1 MNLRPYFSLLFLLC
15 FLNVHAQK
23 LFEKTY
29 GIDDGLANVSI
40 ADIKQDWKGQL
51 WFANYGSGVSVFNG
65 KDFTQYDEND
75 GLTNPMVR
83 CLTFDENENL
93 WAGTVGGGI
102 SIFINGRF
110 IDFKDTIGGIDDNV
124 YSLFTDREK
133 NIWIGTKAG
142 LFKYTKGRLEGISER
157 YNLPDQPIQ
166 SIVQDNNGAIWLGFW
181 DNGLYCLKESKTDQ
195 PSYEIQSFTVES
207 GLISN
212 NISSLEIDHNGN
224 LLIGTFRGLQEAT
237 YDDLGLN
244 FNINKTK
251 DLPDAQVFDI
261 THSKQF
267 GLCVAFGTEG
277 IYQWNQSQNT
287 WLKLNLDNEG
297 LIYHCFDDREGF
309 FWLSLWQDKMVRVSS
324 TFVKTHEIG
333 TNITSSLSRDIAACG
348 SKVLA
353 AYPHKIL
360 AFENDTFSDITN
372 NQIFEHPINQVICL
386 NQSELFVNNS
396 NGLFKQTSGIW
407 KDISSYKEFINRPV
421 TGISIDKDQNLWI
434 ALQDG
439 PPMKYDGKSYS
450 LIRSE
455 DLEEK
460 NKYELIETSENGS
473 VWLSSRKTGLIRVN
487 GSNVHII
494 KIENLPPG
502 KISDLFSDQQNNL
515 WFTSQGFGVGMV
527 TPDLEIKLFGEEYG
541 FPQDVRSILVDRNGF
556 LWVGA
561 KTGVFVLN
569 TKLALANE
577 IGYALHIST
586 NEGLPDD
593 QCLPNQII
601 EENNGNI
608 WVATKRGIAEIDSKV
623 ALRNSA
629 FIYPKIHIESVKMFF
644 KDVDWR
650 NKGFEMDK
658 KTYLPKNLILKPDEN
673 QLSFVINAVSVQN
686 QKNTFYRYRL
696 NGLEVEFSPVS
707 SGPLI
712 TYHDLRPGDYTLV
725 IKPCDVQGIC
735 SDEETHFSFKILKP
749 FYKTWWFYTLLF
761 VFVNGTFVIIIRIR
775 DKNLLRNQQL
785 LEQRVAQRTLEIET
799 QKRIIEE
806 NNRDIT
812 DSIKYAKRIQRAM
825 VPSEKEIRKVFPD
838 SFAMFLPKNIV
849 SGDFFMINELVDG
862 KVITVADCTGHGVP
876 GAMMSMLGYGLFLEA
891 IKDKTIETGDAVFN
905 FVSRS
910 IINQLKQHG
919 NEGGSRD
926 GMDASMFIYK
936 KESNAFEFTGAHNSG
951 YLIGDVQFEDET
963 NVVKH
968 NINGTILYELKANK
982 QPLGINKQ
990 GGTSPFSS
998 IKGVAA
1004 PGTKVYLMTDG
1015 YADQFGSIL
1024 GQENNGT
1031 GKKFRIKRL
1040 REKIVEIQDLPM
1052 ADQHKELH
1060 TTMSIWKGALE
1071 QVDDITLIGVKL

>member
-1 MNLRPYFSLLFLLC
+1 MTFRFPIFTFLFLLFL
-15 FLNVHAQK
+15 NGYSQK

-29 GIDDGLANVSI
+29 GIDDGLANVNI

-51 WFANYGSGVSVFNG
+51 WFANYGSGVSVFDG
-65 KDFTQYDEND
+65 KDFTQFDEND

-83 CLTFDENENL
+83 CLAFDENENL

-110 IDFKDTIGGIDDNV
+110 IDFKDTIGGIDNNV
-124 YSLFTDREK
+124 YSLFTDRDK

-181 DNGLYCLKESKTDQ
+181 DNGLYCLKESKTDK
-195 PSYEIQSFTVES
+195 PTYELQSFTEES

-237 YDDLGLN
+237 LDDLGLN
-244 FNINKTK
+244 FSINKTK

-261 THSKQF
+261 THSRQF

-277 IYQWNQSQNT
+277 VYQWSQTQNT
-287 WLKLNLDNEG
+287 WLKLDLNNEG
-297 LIYHCFDDREGF
+297 LIYHLYDDREGF
-309 FWLSLWQDKMVRVSS
+309 FWLSLWQDKLVRVSS
-324 TFVKTHEIG
+324 TFVKTHDIG
-333 TNITSSLSRDIAACG
+333 TSITTALSRDLTACG
-348 SKVLA
+348 SKILA
-353 AYPHKIL
+353 AYPHKII
-360 AFENDTFSDITN
+360 AFENGTYSDMTKD
-372 NQIFEHPINQVICL
+372 QIFEQPINQVLC
-386 NQSELFVNNS
+386 QSDSELVVNYGS
-396 NGLFKQTSGIW
+396 GLFKRINGVW

-421 TGISIDKDQNLWI
+421 TGISTDHDQHLWI

-439 PPMKYDGKSYS
+439 PPMKYDGNSYS
-450 LIRSE
+450 LIRSDE
-455 DLEEK
+455 LEEK
-460 NKYELIETSENGS
+460 NRYELIEASKNGS
-473 VWLSSRKTGLIRVN
+473 IWLSSRKTGLIRVN
-487 GSNVHII
+487 GSDIDII
-494 KIENLPPG
+494 GVEKLPAG

-515 WFTSQGFGVGMV
+515 WFTCQGFGVGLV
-527 TPDLEIKLFGEEYG
+527 TPNLEIKLFGEEYG
-541 FPQDVRSILVDRNGF
+541 FPLDVRSILVDRNGYI
-556 LWVGA
+556 WVGA
-561 KTGVFVLN
+561 KNGVFVLN
-569 TKLALANE
+569 TELALNNE
-577 IGYALHIST
+577 YGYALHISS

-593 QCLPNQII
+593 QCLPSQMV
-601 EENNGNI
+601 EDSKGNI
-608 WVATKRGIAEIDSKV
+608 WVATKRGLAEIDSKV
-623 ALRNSA
+623 ALQSST
-629 FIYPKIHIESVKMFF
+629 FIYPKLHIAGIKMFF
-644 KDVDWR
+644 KDVNR
-650 NKGFEMDK
+650 QAKGFEIDK
-658 KTYLPKNLILKPDEN
+658 KTYLPKNLKLKPSEN
-673 QLSFVINAVSVQN
+673 QLSFVINTVSVQN

-696 NGLEVEFSPVS
+696 NGLEIEFSPVS
-707 SGPLI
+707 SAPLI
-712 TYHDLRPGDYTLV
+712 TYHDLRPGEYTLV
-725 IKPCDVQGIC
+725 VKPCDVQGIC
-735 SDEETHFSFKILKP
+735 SDEEIRFSFKILKP
-749 FYKTWWFYTLLF
+749 FYNTWWFYTLLF
-761 VFVNGTFVIIIRIR
+761 IVVNGSFVIIIRVR
-775 DKNLLRNQQL
+775 DKNLLRNQQI
-785 LEQRVAQRTLEIET
+785 LEERVAQRTLEIET

-910 IINQLKQHG
+910 IINQLKQDGH
-919 NEGGSRD
+919 EGGSRD

-936 KESNAFEFTGAHNSG
+936 NDTHAFEFTGAHNSG

-968 NINGTILYELKANK
+968 QIHGTVLYELKANK

-990 GGTSPFSS
+990 GGTAPFTS
-998 IKGVAA
+998 IRGVAA

-1015 YADQFGSIL
+1015 YADQFGTIL
-1024 GQENNGT
+1024 GEENNGT

-1040 REKIVEIQDLPM
+1040 REKLVEIQGFPM
-1052 ADQHKELH
+1052 TLQHNELH
-1060 TTMSIWKGALE
+1060 TTLSIWKGALE